1 MLRSLAVA
9 FTAVAGIALSIAQ
22 AADAPTFDSLDKD
35 HDGQLS
41 LDEASANDQ
50 LFTAFKTLDKD
61 KDGKLS
67 KQEFAQYKAG

>member
-1 MLRSLAVA
+1 MLRSFAVA
-9 FTAVAGIALSIAQ
+9 LTAYAGIALSTAL
-22 AADAPTFDSLDKD
+22 AADAPKFEALDKNA
-35 HDGQLS
+35 DGQLS